1 MATPCNKR
9 YCQRKDDL
17 DDEDFDDFEAVFPSD
32 EEDEPSQSKDCFF
45 PSESSNLTVI
55 ELHESES
62 EAENSLSV
70 SSLSESGS
78 ESDEDLTCDTEL
90 EKIGTILVSPCCK
103 KECLRLLTAMD
114 AINSRKE
121 INQFKNKADQR
132 KWLHQ
137 MLTDSSSQSND
148 GIVNTAYFIAGKE
161 VCPVAW
167 CKVYSIS
174 QRTFK
179 RLHQQVT
186 FCDSLSRQKE
196 VKYTD

>member
-70 SSLSESGS
+70 S
-78 ESDEDLTCDTEL
+78 
-90 EKIGTILVSPCCK
+90 
-103 KECLRLLTAMD
+103 
-114 AINSRKE
+114 
-121 INQFKNKADQR
+121 
-132 KWLHQ
+132 
-137 MLTDSSSQSND
+137 
-148 GIVNTAYFIAGKE
+148 
-161 VCPVAW
+161 
-167 CKVYSIS
+167 
-174 QRTFK
+174 
-179 RLHQQVT
+179 
-186 FCDSLSRQKE
+186 
-196 VKYTD
+196 